1 MGILERFGTIM
12 KANINALLDKAE
24 DPSKMIDQ
32 YLIDMKESLA
42 EVKKET
48 VNIMAVEKKAAA
60 DYGENKAEIEK
71 FKGLAEKAVKAGN
84 DDDARVFIKKYKDL
98 EGRAAGLENNMNVA
112 TENATKMKEMHNK
125 LVSDIEALESRKA
138 QVKATV
144 SIAKAV
150 ENVNKVGDPMGK
162 ASEIGS
168 KFSDM
173 ESKANERLNRAQ
185 AASELNDGIADA
197 ADSLAKSYGAASD
210 SDVDDELAKLKAGL

>member
-1 MGILERFGTIM
+1 M
-12 KANINALLDKAE
+12 KSNINALLDKAE

-42 EVKKET
+42 DVKKET
-48 VNIMAVEKKAAA
+48 VNIMAVEKRAAA
-60 DYGENKAEIEK
+60 DFEENKAEIEK

-84 DDDARVFIKKYKDL
+84 DGDARVFIKKYKDL
-98 EGRAAGLENNMNVA
+98 EERAAALENNMKAA

-125 LVSDIEALESRKA
+125 LVSDIESLENRKS
-138 QVKATV
+138 QIKATV

-150 ENVNKVGDPMGK
+150 EKVNKVGDPLSR
-162 ASEIGS
+162 ASEIGG

-185 AASELNDGIADA
+185 AASELNSEVADD
-197 ADSLAKSYGAASD
+197 ADKLAKTYGAASD
-210 SDVDDELAKLKAGL
+210 TDVDAELARLKGGL

>member
-1 MGILERFGTIM
+1 M
-12 KANINALLDKAE
+12 KSNINALLDKAE

-60 DYGENKAEIEK
+60 DFNENKAEIEK

-98 EGRAAGLENNMNVA
+98 EERASALETNMKAA
-112 TENATKMKEMHNK
+112 TDNATKMKEMHNK

-150 ENVNKVGDPMGK
+150 EKVNKVGDPLGK

-168 KFSDM
+168 RFSDM
-173 ESKANERLNRAQ
+173 ESKANDRLNRAQ
-185 AASELNDGIADA
+185 AASELNSEIADA

-210 SDVDDELAKLKAGL
+210 SDIDDELARLKAGL

>member
-1 MGILERFGTIM
+1 M

-24 DPSKMIDQ
+24 DPAKMIDQ

-60 DYGENKAEIEK
+60 AYSENRAEIEK
-71 FKGLAEKAVKAGN
+71 FKALAEKAVKAGN

-98 EGRAAGLENNMNVA
+98 EERETSLENNMNVA

-125 LVSDIEALESRKA
+125 LVSDIETLESRKA

-150 ENVNKVGDPMGK
+150 EKVNKVGDPMGK

-173 ESKANERLNRAQ
+173 ESKANERLDRAQ
-185 AASELNDGIADA
+185 AASELNSEIADD
-197 ADSLAKSYGAASD
+197 ADKLAKSYGTASD
-210 SDVDDELAKLKAGL
+210 SDIDDELAKLKAGL

>member
-1 MGILERFGTIM
+1 M

-42 EVKKET
+42 EVKKEA

-71 FKGLAEKAVKAGN
+71 FKSLAEKAVKAGN
-84 DDDARVFIKKYKDL
+84 DDDAKVFIKKYKDL
-98 EGRAAGLENNMNVA
+98 EERAAALETNMKAA
-112 TENATKMKEMHNK
+112 TDNATKMKEMHNK

-150 ENVNKVGDPMGK
+150 EKVNKVGDPLGK

-173 ESKANERLNRAQ
+173 ESKANDRLNRAQ
-185 AASELNDGIADA
+185 AASELNSEIADA
-197 ADSLAKSYGAASD
+197 ADSLAKAYGAASD
-210 SDVDDELAKLKAGL
+210 SDVDDELARLKAGL